1 MVLTNQGSESREL
14 YRWQLDAL
22 VSWLRCG
29 RHGVVEAV
37 TGSGKTDVAI
47 AATADALRRG
57 RFVLVVVPSRVLM
70 EQWHGRL
77 RVALPDARIGR
88 LGDSGRDI
96 PDSCDVL
103 VATRHSA
110 AAHKPVP
117 PGKDGGLLIADECH
131 GLGGRILRRAMLPKY
146 EERLGLTAT
155 LERSDDAVT
164 ELLLPYFGGICYRYG
179 FEQAIADGVCA
190 PPRVAFVGVPMS
202 ADERTE
208 YLATEQ

>member
-1 MVLTNQGSESREL
+1 
-14 YRWQLDAL
+14 
-22 VSWLRCG
+22 
-29 RHGVVEAV
+29 
-37 TGSGKTDVAI
+37 
-47 AATADALRRG
+47 
-57 RFVLVVVPSRVLM
+57 M

-117 PGKDGGLLIADECH
+117 PGKNGGLLIADECH
-131 GLGGRILRRAMLPKY
+131 GMGGKVLRRSLLKQY

-190 PPRVAFVGVPMS
+190 RAARRLRRCRVVGRGTGRVPRRRAAARERPPAPARRPRHA
-202 ADERTE
+202 ARTVR
-208 YLATEQ
+208 